1 MKRLVL
7 IASRYDE
14 GLQDT
19 IYDFDSLEEADEDTK
34 KSLRRVAMKNINAY
48 MEMMRKKKRF
58 SIVDECFKGMRYTHF
73 CIIYGT

>member
-1 MKRLVL
+1 MSRASNFLDQTDMDLLTSQLPQKGVKRLVL

-34 KSLRRVAMKNINAY
+34 SACAA
-48 MEMMRKKKRF
+48 
-58 SIVDECFKGMRYTHF
+58 
-73 CIIYGT
+73 